1 MKKIKNITNP
11 HFQELLKSEKVFTTS
26 EIADFCSL
34 VRKSEY
40 RILRKA
46 RQGEFLEIPA
56 AFDIETSSFMQDGQK
71 RACMY
76 EWTFGMMGAV
86 IYGRT
91 WDEFMELCV
100 SLMSEFGLGEHRHLI
115 VYVHNLAYEFQ
126 WIRKMFTWSKVFAT
140 KTRVPVQ
147 ASCDAGIE
155 FRCSYILSGY
165 SLAKLG
171 EHLQRYKV
179 EKLVGNLDYEKIRHS
194 GTPLTDAELA
204 YCVNDV
210 KVVMAYI
217 QEEIESCGKIT
228 SIPLTKTGYVRKF
241 VRNACFFEK
250 ERKGHR
256 KSFKRW
262 RYTDMM
268 KHMTL
273 DPDEYQQLKRAF
285 QGGFTHANAFFNGK
299 VTENVTSYDFTSSYP
314 ATMISRQFPMSKSE
328 RVEIKSVGQFEKNLQ
343 LYCCLFDIEFDD
355 IESIIMQENYISISR
370 CFHTFEPVV
379 NNGRVVR
386 AKKLAMTLT
395 EQDFFIIRRCYRWS
409 HMRIANFR
417 RYKRG
422 YLPTDFVKAILK
434 LYQDKTQLK
443 GVAGSEVEYLRSK
456 EMLNSCYGMCVTD
469 IVREEIEYTDDGE
482 WKEKL
487 PILEKAIE
495 EYNDNRGRFLFYPW
509 GVWTTAYARA
519 NLYTAILA
527 IGDDYIYSDTDSVKV
542 QNVENHAEYFAEYNQ
557 FINEDLDRAMKFH
570 GIEKDAVR
578 PKTIKGEKKV
588 LGEWDLDGKYL
599 RFLTLGAKRYMM
611 ESEDGYSI
619 TVSGL
624 NKKVAMPYILKAS
637 GGHPFDFFT
646 DSMYIP
652 AGKTGKMTHTYID
665 VETFGRVTDYLGNEG
680 TYHEQSS
687 VHLEPADYS
696 LSIAREYKDYLF
708 SLE

>member
-1 MKKIKNITNP
+1 MKRVKTTINP
-11 HFQELLKSEKVFTTS
+11 HFPELLKCEKVYTMS
-26 EIADFCSL
+26 EVKDFCAVVQATEYRTL
-34 VRKSEY
+34 RKS
-40 RILRKA
+40 K
-46 RQGEFLEIPA
+46 QGEFLEIPA
-56 AFDIETSSFMQDGQK
+56 AFDIETSSFTIEGKKQ
-71 RACMY
+71 ACMY

-91 WDEFMELCV
+91 WNEFMELCV
-100 SLMSEFGLGEHRHLI
+100 NIMLEFGLGETRHLI

-126 WIRKMFTWSKVFAT
+126 WIRKMFNWTKVFAT
-140 KTRVPVQ
+140 KSRVPIK

-171 EHLQRYKV
+171 EHLTKYPVK
-179 EKLVGNLDYEKIRHS
+179 KLVGNLDYEKIRHS
-194 GTPLTDAELA
+194 TTPLTDAELA

-210 KVVMAYI
+210 KVVMSYI
-217 QEEIESCGKIT
+217 QEEIENCGKLT

-241 VRNACFFEK
+241 VRNACFFEQEK
-250 ERKGHR
+250 KGHR

-273 DPDEYQQLKRAF
+273 EPDEYQQLKRAF
-285 QGGFTHANAFFNGK
+285 QGGFTHANAYASGRLI
-299 VTENVTSYDFTSSYP
+299 EDVTSYDFTSSYP

-328 RVEIKSVGQFEKNLQ
+328 RVELTSVEQFERNLSK
-343 LYCCLFDIEFDD
+343 YCCLFDIEFDE
-355 IESIIMQENYISISR
+355 IESIITQENYISISR
-370 CFHTFEPVV
+370 CFHTFEPVI

-386 AKKLAMTLT
+386 AAKLAMTVT
-395 EQDFFIIRRCYRWS
+395 EQDFFIIRRCYRWQ
-409 HMRIANFR
+409 HMRISNFR

-469 IVREEIEYTDDGE
+469 IVRDEIEYTDEGE
-482 WKEKL
+482 WTEK
-487 PILEKAIE
+487 PPVLEKAIE
-495 EYNDNRGRFLFYPW
+495 EYNTNKGRFLFYPW

-527 IGDDYIYSDTDSVKV
+527 IGEDYIYSDTDSVKV
-542 QNVENHAEYFAEYNQ
+542 QNVENHAEYFEEYNRCV
-557 FINEDLDRAMKFH
+557 NEDLDRAMNFH

-578 PKTIKGEKKV
+578 PATIKGEKKV
-588 LGEWDLDGKYL
+588 LGEWDFDGHYS
-599 RFLTLGAKRYMM
+599 RFKTLGAKRYMI
-611 ESEDGYSI
+611 EEDGKISL

-624 NKKVAMPYILKAS
+624 NKKVAIPYILNES
-637 GGHPFDFFT
+637 NGHPFDFFN

-652 AGKTGKMTHTYID
+652 KGETGKMTHTYID
-665 VETFGRVTDYLGNEG
+665 EETFGRVVDYLGNEG
-680 TYHEQSS
+680 NYHELSS